1 METARFRDEQQ
12 LARHI
17 LLYAKDRPRTFIGI
31 AGIPGAGKSTLARHL
46 RDALGHI
53 AHRPDIA
60 TVVPLD
66 GFHLGNA
73 ELSERGM
80 VERKGSPE
88 TFLAQTFFSKLIEIK
103 RGGRPVLMPA
113 YSRQLHEPVPDALEV
128 RPETTFVIVEGNYV
142 LCEFGVW
149 RSIAALFDVKVFV
162 DTPAEKAKQWILDRH
177 IAGGLTPEEAAAKY
191 ERNDK
196 LNSEIISIARQNAEI
211 IFETA

>member
-1 METARFRDEQQ
+1 METARFRDEQ
-12 LARHI
+12 LLGRHI
-17 LLYAKDRPRTFIGI
+17 LQLSKDRPRTFIGI

-66 GFHLGNA
+66 GFHLRNA
-73 ELSERGM
+73 ELTQRGLL
-80 VERKGSPE
+80 ERKGSPE
-88 TFLAQTFFSKLIEIK
+88 TFLAQTFFSRLIEIK
-103 RGGRPVLMPA
+103 RGGRPVLMPT

-128 RPETTFVIVEGNYV
+128 RPDAAFVIVEGNYV
-142 LCEFGVW
+142 LSEFGVW

-162 DTPAEKAKQWILDRH
+162 DTPADKAKQWVIDRH

-191 ERNDK
+191 KRNDK
-196 LNSEIISIARQNAEI
+196 PNSEIIAAAMQQADI
-211 IFETA
+211 IFEPS